1 MASTTGSVAVPNLSK
16 TPSEVIS
23 LVAQDQDTRDGDF

>member
-1 MASTTGSVAVPNLSK
+1 MASTTGSVAVPNLST

-23 LVAQDQDTRDGDF
+23 LVAKDQDA